1 MGEYAGSKA
10 KKWWEW
16 RLAWILSK
24 KPTFA
29 SNLEISEE
37 ETSIL
42 ESRNKGSWRHVFY
55 KVRSELRQI
64 VRPDKVFITLFTLTE
79 VVFIVYP
86 PTQLPL
92 ILNPIGD
99 HRINLLLSDNTK
111 TNVDRHEFI
120 VAD

>member
-64 VRPDKVFITLFTLTE
+64 VRPDKPNVDETGKKGSEIS
-79 VVFIVYP
+79 Y
-86 PTQLPL
+86 
-92 ILNPIGD
+92 GD